1 MADCHSQHTGCR
13 YKQNGGSA
21 QHPGIL
27 AAYSSR
33 HNGCQPQTAHHNGV
47 IQPQVVIMD
56 ILGQLFLG
64 LFAGLGLIG
73 GLDRF
78 GLFGRRCFL
87 LAFYRFLLR
96 LGGGQGFL
104 LDLLGGFALLCGAA
118 RLFQH
123 FGGQLGD
130 DNGLGMFLQ
139 GRLFVAVLTVLCVG
153 QGAFPP

>member
-1 MADCHSQHTGCR
+1 MVAAHSIQ
-13 YKQNGGSA
+13 
-21 QHPGIL
+21 GIL

-104 LDLLGGFALLCGAA
+104 LDLLGGFALLCGAGA
-118 RLFQH
+118 PVPAFRGSA
-123 FGGQLGD
+123 GG
-130 DNGLGMFLQ
+130 
-139 GRLFVAVLTVLCVG
+139 
-153 QGAFPP
+153 

>member
-1 MADCHSQHTGCR
+1 
-13 YKQNGGSA
+13 
-21 QHPGIL
+21 
-27 AAYSSR
+27 
-33 HNGCQPQTAHHNGV
+33 
-47 IQPQVVIMD
+47 MD

-104 LDLLGGFALLCGAA
+104 LDLLGGAA

-153 QGAFPP
+153 QGAFPPSA

>member
-1 MADCHSQHTGCR
+1 
-13 YKQNGGSA
+13 
-21 QHPGIL
+21 
-27 AAYSSR
+27 
-33 HNGCQPQTAHHNGV
+33 
-47 IQPQVVIMD
+47 MD

-78 GLFGRRCFL
+78 GLFFL

-104 LDLLGGFALLCGAA
+104 LDLLGGFAPLCGAA

-153 QGAFPP
+153 QGAFPPSA

>member
-1 MADCHSQHTGCR
+1 
-13 YKQNGGSA
+13 
-21 QHPGIL
+21 
-27 AAYSSR
+27 
-33 HNGCQPQTAHHNGV
+33 
-47 IQPQVVIMD
+47 MD

-104 LDLLGGFALLCGAA
+104 LDLLPCRNIPKPLSSPSAA

-153 QGAFPP
+153 QGAFPPSA

>member
-1 MADCHSQHTGCR
+1 
-13 YKQNGGSA
+13 
-21 QHPGIL
+21 
-27 AAYSSR
+27 
-33 HNGCQPQTAHHNGV
+33 
-47 IQPQVVIMD
+47 MD
-56 ILGQLFLG
+56 ILGQFFLG

-104 LDLLGGFALLCGAA
+104 LDLLGGFGHLPAPTLIPKRPALLCGAA
-118 RLFQH
+118 RLFRH

-139 GRLFVAVLTVLCVG
+139 GWLFVAVLTVLCVG
-153 QGAFPP
+153 QGAFPPSA